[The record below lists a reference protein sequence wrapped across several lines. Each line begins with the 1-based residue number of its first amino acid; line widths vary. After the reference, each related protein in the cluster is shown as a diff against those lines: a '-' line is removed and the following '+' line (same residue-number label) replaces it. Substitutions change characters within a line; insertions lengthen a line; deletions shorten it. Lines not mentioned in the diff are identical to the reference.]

1 MISLGLVRGEI
12 FQFKQTSEFR
22 GPHSEIRLAKLI
34 KHSAQYV
41 TEREKMVKCNS
52 RLLLRNHAKEK
63 KARPNSKTA
72 WSEKYEQRG
81 FSRCSWLAVL
91 CVLWNIKWGSSVKQ
105 WWSLQCYVDVL
116 STFALFSESFQCKE
130 WTLLYDSREHGQ
142 SLNRWVICWT
152 FLKG

>member
-63 KARPNSKTA
+63 KQDLILRQHDLKSM
-72 WSEKYEQRG
+72 
-81 FSRCSWLAVL
+81 
-91 CVLWNIKWGSSVKQ
+91 
-105 WWSLQCYVDVL
+105 
-116 STFALFSESFQCKE
+116 
-130 WTLLYDSREHGQ
+130 SREVLAG
-142 SLNRWVICWT
+142 VA
-152 FLKG
+152 G